1 MAGASGHFYFG
12 GVEIRILIIRD
23 ELKISEYVLESMLFY
38 NLNAEI
44 AGTIQ
49 VAESLC
55 LINRYDIIVVCSASA
70 IIFNWLKKIRVKGI
84 SIPVIQLTFIEGVH
98 DLLGAFVNTVDYY
111 VVAPYDADHLYLR
124 IRESVV

>member
-1 MAGASGHFYFG
+1 
-12 GVEIRILIIRD
+12 
-23 ELKISEYVLESMLFY
+23 MLFY
-38 NLNAEI
+38 NLNVEI

-55 LINRYDIIVVCSASA
+55 LINQYDIIVVCSAST
-70 IIFNWLKKIRVKGI
+70 IIFNWLKKIRIQGI

-98 DLLGAFVNTVDYY
+98 DLLGAFVNIADYY

-124 IRESVV
+124 ICESVV